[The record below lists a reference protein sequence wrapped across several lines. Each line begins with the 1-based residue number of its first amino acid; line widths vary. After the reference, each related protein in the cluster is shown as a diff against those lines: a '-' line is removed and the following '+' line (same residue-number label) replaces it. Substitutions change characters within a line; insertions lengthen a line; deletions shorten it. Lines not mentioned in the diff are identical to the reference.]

1 MVETISIKKYGN
13 RRFYSSK
20 EKTYVTIAEIKTWVQ
35 KGHRIQVT
43 DANTEQDITSEI
55 LTQILLE
62 QGRASH
68 LPVEI
73 LEQMIRMNEKTL
85 TKIWAPLL
93 EQNLRMMS
101 QMGEVALSGFKM
113 LAQALPT
120 TTKTKSSTG
129 LNAKLTKATKSST
142 KKSN

>member
-1 MVETISIKKYGN
+1 VETIQIKKYGN

-20 EKTYVTIAEIKTWVQ
+20 EKTYVTLSEIKSWVQ

-43 DANTEQDITSEI
+43 DAENNADITSEI

-85 TKIWAPLL
+85 TQIWAPLF
-93 EQNLRMMS
+93 EQNLKVMS
-101 QMGEVALSGFKM
+101 QMGEVAISGFKM
-113 LAQALPT
+113 LTQALP
-120 TTKTKSSTG
+120 KAKASSKSK
-129 LNAKLTKATKSST
+129 NKA
-142 KKSN
+142 N

>member
-1 MVETISIKKYGN
+1 METISIKKYGN

-43 DANTEQDITSEI
+43 DADTELDITSEI